1 MEEQAKTQN
10 VKFIYKPFAPKGN
23 HMLGPLEDEI
33 MQVMWEQVG
42 DVLTVAQVHRAIHS
56 RRDIAYT
63 TVMTTMSRM
72 AKKRLLTQDRSGRQY
87 TYRPAFLT
95 RSDFISYVRKVLF
108 DAMKEDGLLG
118 ANLSFVVDNDS
129 TLLGHIEHPDHLTKA
144 V

>member
-1 MEEQAKTQN
+1 MEEQI
-10 VKFIYKPFAPKGN
+10 VKFIYRPLNPKGSR
-23 HMLGPLEDEI
+23 MLGRLEEEI
-33 MQVMWEQVG
+33 MEAVWNSPTYET
-42 DVLTVAQVHRAIHS
+42 TVAAVHKAI
-56 RRDIAYT
+56 RETREIAYT

-72 AKKRLLTQDRSGRQY
+72 VGKGLLKQNRSNTAYIY
-87 TYRPAFLT
+87 TPTFRT
-95 RSDFISYVRKVLF
+95 RADFISYIRKVLF